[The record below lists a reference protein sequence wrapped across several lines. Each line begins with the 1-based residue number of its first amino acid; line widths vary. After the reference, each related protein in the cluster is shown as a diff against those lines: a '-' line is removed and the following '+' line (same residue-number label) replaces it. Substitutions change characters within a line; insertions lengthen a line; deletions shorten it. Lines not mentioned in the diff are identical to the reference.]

1 MSDPVSSKSVTTR
14 LFNEWKLLG
23 VVVVWIVTHAVAIAA
38 AWYEIKAQALRAE
51 TTAKSALAITARL
64 EKNSATKSDLLTLK
78 EREDAIERRMD
89 RENVNTHVRL
99 ADIQT
104 QLAEIRSLILNN
116 AKR

>member
-1 MSDPVSSKSVTTR
+1 MTDPLARKSVTSR
-14 LFNEWKLLG
+14 IVNEWKLLG

-51 TTAKSALAITARL
+51 TTAKSALAISARL
-64 EKNSATKSDLLTLK
+64 EKNSATKADFLTLK
-78 EREDAIERRMD
+78 EREDAIERRLD
-89 RENVNTHVRL
+89 RENANTQVRL

>member
-1 MSDPVSSKSVTTR
+1 MSDPLAKKSVTSR

-23 VVVVWIVTHAVAIAA
+23 VVVVCIATHAIAFAA

-51 TTAKSALAITARL
+51 TTAKSALTIAGRI
-64 EKNSATKSDLLTLK
+64 EKNSATKADLLVLK

-89 RENVNTHVRL
+89 RESANLQVRL

-116 AKR
+116 TKK